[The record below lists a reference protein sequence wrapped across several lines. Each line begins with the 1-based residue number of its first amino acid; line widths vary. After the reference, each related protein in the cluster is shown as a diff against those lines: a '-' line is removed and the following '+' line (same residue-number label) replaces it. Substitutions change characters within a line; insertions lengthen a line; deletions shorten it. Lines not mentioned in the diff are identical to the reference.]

1 MEPGE
6 QISPNLKLVRLL
18 GKGGMGA
25 VWVAEHLSLG
35 TQVAVKVMSRAVA
48 AEPELVERFRREA
61 LAAAQLK
68 SPHVAQVFDHG
79 VTASGEPYIV
89 MELLEGED
97 LSKRVDREGPQSPAF
112 VTEVIAQ
119 AAKGLTRA
127 HAVGIV
133 HRDIKAENV
142 FLCEH
147 DGDLLV
153 KLLDFGIAKMSSENA
168 TSVTSTQGTF
178 GTPLY
183 MSPEQLLSAK
193 RVDARADLWS
203 LAVIAYLLLTTNF
216 PFDGETLGAVSV
228 AVHTGKF
235 TPPSKLRPGLPP
247 EVDAWFA
254 RAFHP
259 SISVRFNTAKEL
271 AETLRTALGAPA
283 LLVVATS
290 PQSSADAARLARLPT
305 MNSGGSAE
313 RPPTLSGTSHAP
325 SPSPPRRR
333 TLVIVAGGLAI
344 GLIAGLIAMRS
355 MYASPAAPARDV
367 PSPDVVPTSTARDVP
382 APDVVPTSTGPL
394 ASAAPVVTV
403 EPAGSGASAAPSAKA
418 TARAG
423 GAKTSAPGPSAKPSA
438 SSSAAP
444 APKPTSTKDDIGF

>member
-18 GKGGMGA
+18 GKGGMGT
-25 VWVAEHLSLG
+25 VWVADHLSLG

-127 HAVGIV
+127 HAAGVV

-147 DGDLLV
+147 DGEILV
-153 KLLDFGIAKMSSENA
+153 KLLDFGIAKMSSEGA
-168 TSVTSTQGTF
+168 TSVTSTQGIF

-193 RVDARADLWS
+193 RVDSRADLWS
-203 LAVIAYLLLTTNF
+203 LAVVAYLLLTTHF

-228 AVHTGKF
+228 AVHGGKF
-235 TPPSKLRPGLPP
+235 TPPSTLRPGLPP

-259 SISVRFNTAKEL
+259 SISERFGTAKEM
-271 AETLRTALGAPA
+271 AEALRAALGAPA
-283 LLVVATS
+283 LLVVATA
-290 PQSSADAARLARLPT
+290 PKSASDVSMLADLPT
-305 MNSGGSAE
+305 LHSQ
-313 RPPTLSGTSHAP
+313 RPGDHGPTLSGLSHAP

-333 TLVIVAGGLAI
+333 TLVLAVAGLAVGLGVA
-344 GLIAGLIAMRS
+344 LLVMRS
-355 MYASPAAPARDV
+355 MEAAPSANARDV
-367 PSPDVVPTSTARDVP
+367 PVPEVVPTQAARDVR
-382 APDVVPTSTGPL
+382 APEVVPTPAGSEAIP
-394 ASAAPVVTV
+394 APSVSV
-403 EPAGSGASAAPSAKA
+403 EPAGSEAIPTASAKASARAGATKVGASAAG
-418 TARAG
+418 T
-423 GAKTSAPGPSAKPSA
+423 KPPASSA
-438 SSSAAP
+438 SS
-444 APKPTSTKDDIGF
+444 APKPTPTKDTIGF